1 MDFLPFEI
9 YPAPFPRNK
18 YGLIY
23 EIPEYCSE
31 KELEVIRGICESHVP
46 PYTKGI
52 PSDVY
57 PNLTSIHNNLP
68 LEKSFIIHEQ
78 CRKIFNHYEIN
89 LPADYRFS
97 RVGDSQYRESCEFIL
112 HQRIQGN
119 PKSMKEYPIHIDA
132 GKCMTLLVPLSP
144 VQSVP
149 TRFHGI
155 DYEQHVFRTIPWKI
169 NHAYLFCSSPYSSHS
184 YVGDGLADRWI
195 LNINIFDMKYV
206 LDTERP
212 ERFLEQVEYSDPSY
226 GYQMLDNLKKFP
238 SKDS

>member
-1 MDFLPFEI
+1 M
-9 YPAPFPRNK
+9 
-18 YGLIY
+18 
-23 EIPEYCSE
+23 
-31 KELEVIRGICESHVP
+31 
-46 PYTKGI
+46 
-52 PSDVY
+52 Y
-57 PNLTSIHNNLP
+57 PNVSYIHNNLP

-78 CRKIFNHYEIN
+78 CRKIFNHYENN

-97 RVGDSQYRESCEFIL
+97 RVGDMQYRESCEFIL

-155 DYEQHVFRTIPWKI
+155 NYEEHIFKTIPWKI

-184 YVGDGLADRWI
+184 YVGDGNADRWI
-195 LNINIFDMKYV
+195 LNINIFDKKYV
-206 LDTERP
+206 LDTDKP
-212 ERFLEQVEYSDPSY
+212 ERFLEQVEYCDPSY
-226 GYQMLDNLKKFP
+226 GYQMLKNLKNFP
-238 SKDS
+238 S